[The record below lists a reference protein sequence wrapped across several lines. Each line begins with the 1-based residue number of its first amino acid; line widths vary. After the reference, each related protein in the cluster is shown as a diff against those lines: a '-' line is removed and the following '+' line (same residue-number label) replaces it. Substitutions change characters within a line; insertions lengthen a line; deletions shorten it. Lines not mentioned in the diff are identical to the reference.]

1 MGISFSKDGDDVV
14 GTVTTSSIG
23 AAPASHNHD
32 DRYYTETE
40 VDSLLAD
47 KQDSATAF
55 DGQYSS
61 LSGIP
66 GTFPPSAHNHDDRYY
81 TEGEVD
87 SLLAGKQ
94 DSATAFD
101 GAYASLSGIPST
113 FAPSAHTHSATDINA
128 GTLADARI
136 PNLNASKITA
146 GTLPVA
152 RGGTGVASL
161 TSGSFLRGN
170 GTSAVSLRTPAQV
183 KSDIDAMDKHFVVNN
198 QTGASYT
205 LTLADDGALV
215 TRDNSSANTL
225 TIPTNASVAFPV
237 GTVINFVQTGAGVT
251 TVVASAGVTLNGV
264 VAGSAAVSKQYSV
277 GSLVKLATDTW
288 VVTGPVE
295 DVE

>member
-14 GTVTTSSIG
+14 GTVTTGSIG

-32 DRYYTETE
+32 DRYYAKGE

-47 KQDSATAF
+47 KQDSSSAF
-55 DGQYSS
+55 DGDYGS
-61 LSGIP
+61 LS
-66 GTFPPSAHNHDDRYY
+66 N
-81 TEGEVD
+81 V
-87 SLLAGKQ
+87 
-94 DSATAFD
+94 
-101 GAYASLSGIPST
+101 PST
-113 FAPSAHTHSATDINA
+113 FAPSAHTHSAADINA
-128 GTLADARI
+128 GTL
-136 PNLNASKITA
+136 
-146 GTLPVA
+146 GVA
-152 RGGTGVASL
+152 RGGTGLSTL
-161 TSGSFLRGN
+161 TSGSYMRGN
-170 GTSAVSLRTPAQV
+170 GTGNVSMRTPAQV

-205 LTLADDGALV
+205 LVLADDGALV
-215 TRDNSSANTL
+215 TRDNGSANTL

-237 GTVINFVQTGAGVT
+237 GTVINFVQVGVGVT

-264 VAGSAAVSKQYSV
+264 VAGSAAVSKRYSA